1 MFFLFFLKAKS
12 NLPRREQTG
21 SVSSEGDVDVDLD
34 GIELEAIPESP
45 IRIRPDSDW
54 GSNQGGSIADLE
66 VILYWM
72 AQRQSSIRDSRYR
85 LRHERHEVM
94 EKCYD

>member
-1 MFFLFFLKAKS
+1 MITTPTIELIRLKAKS
-12 NLPRREQTG
+12 NLSRRETS

-45 IRIRPDSDW
+45 IRMRPDSDW

-66 VILYWM
+66 VLLPSLY
-72 AQRQSSIRDSRYR
+72 
-85 LRHERHEVM
+85 
-94 EKCYD
+94 